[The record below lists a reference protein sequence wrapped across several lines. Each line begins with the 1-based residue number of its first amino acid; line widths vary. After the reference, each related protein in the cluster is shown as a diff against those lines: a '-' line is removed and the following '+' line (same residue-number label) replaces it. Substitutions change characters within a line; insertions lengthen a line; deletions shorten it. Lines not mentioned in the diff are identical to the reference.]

1 MATMTRQIKKA
12 TKAPAP
18 AAEAEAPSGGEVALQ
33 ELQQQLERL
42 QHGELSEEEKERLLS
57 EERMLKEKME
67 KQRDQKG
74 TCHLP
79 PPPPPE
85 QRSVE
90 EVPAAA
96 AAAPPPSAEAMGARP
111 KTKTYVR
118 RRSNLS
124 VSTAEL
130 QPGWMD
136 TQQTRPS
143 GLHRPMPSD
152 LTGPST
158 VCESVPRESAIPA
171 PKRQIPRPSSLAG
184 PSTALDSSFRRSANP
199 APTRLPRSSALPTP
213 SGLRGSAV
221 PAPVR
226 QIPRP
231 TVLPQPSALRET
243 SLRRSATHA
252 PQPQQSRMPAPRNQR
267 QSTGSKVCKMPQR
280 KRM

>member
-1 MATMTRQIKKA
+1 MFDVFLCKVCSHTSFSLLT
-12 TKAPAP
+12 
-18 AAEAEAPSGGEVALQ
+18 EVALQ

-67 KQRDQKG
+67 KQRDRKG
-74 TCHLP
+74 TCRLP

-90 EVPAAA
+90 EAPAAA
-96 AAAPPPSAEAMGARP
+96 AAAPRPSAEAMGARP
-111 KTKTYVR
+111 KTTYAR

-136 TQQTRPS
+136 TQQIRPS
-143 GLHRPMPSD
+143 GLHRPMPSV
-152 LTGPST
+152 TGPST
-158 VCESVPRESAIPA
+158 ACESGPRGSAIPA

-184 PSTALDSSFRRSANP
+184 PSTALDSSFRGSAIP

-231 TVLPQPSALRET
+231 TVLPQPSALHET

-252 PQPQQSRMPAPRNQR
+252 PQRQQSRMPAPRSQR